1 MLKQFFKKLDEKCT
15 IQKLVKVIA
24 VLLILYLLLATQAYW
39 GSWVAIVLSIIKPFL
54 IGLVIAYVMYPMV
67 RFLQQKGLSKN
78 VSIVLLWG
86 VAIAFLAILLI
97 VLMPLLYDKI
107 SGFIA
112 SMTEGVLWISDKIK
126 EIGQF
131 ENFSLIDSLT
141 KNIINMISAYEGWLP
156 QFVATLPNI
165 MSVLVDSVT
174 TIGFSIIIAIYM
186 LADFKTIRHNIKSTF
201 VALFP
206 SSEKYLYEIDENVT
220 VYLKS
225 MIVIMLIKLFEYWA
239 FYYLIGHPD
248 WVIIGILSSLGSLIP
263 YLGGTIANSIGI
275 ITALTLSPLRILL
288 LLLGIFVLSHMDAY
302 VISPL
307 VHEKRSAVGPLV
319 TLFVIFAGG
328 VIMGWVGIMLAML
341 VAIIIK
347 TIIEVKKEENNN
359 KGSV

>member
-97 VLMPLLYDKI
+97 V
-107 SGFIA
+107 

-141 KNIINMISAYEGWLP
+141 KNIINMISAYEDWLP

-206 SSEKYLYEIDENVT
+206 SSEKYVYEIDENVT

-328 VIMGWVGIMLAML
+328 VIMGWVGIMLAMP

-359 KGSV
+359 EGSA